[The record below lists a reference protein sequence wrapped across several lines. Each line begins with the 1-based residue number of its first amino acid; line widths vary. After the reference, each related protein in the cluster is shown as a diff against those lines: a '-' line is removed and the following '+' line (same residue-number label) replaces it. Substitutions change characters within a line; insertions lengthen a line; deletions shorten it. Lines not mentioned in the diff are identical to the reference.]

1 MTSWKSPWNDWTPT
15 APAVRWLPPRP
26 CENFGTI
33 RQFLGF
39 CQDRRWIAD
48 NPAKR
53 IKGPRN
59 IKPAEVVPYTPA
71 EVGKMIAACDVIGRG
86 PYERLRA
93 RAMVL
98 LMRYTGL
105 RISDVVTLERDR
117 IQGGQILLHT
127 QKTGGTVFLPVPGEL
142 QDALDK
148 VPVPR
153 NTGAEARWFFWN
165 GIISKRALIGT
176 AQRTLAA
183 VFAKSK
189 VEGAHAHRFR
199 HTLATEILARGG
211 SEQDA
216 ADILG
221 ISAAIVRKHY
231 AKWCHARQQRIN
243 RLFQAVYPRT
253 YLVHEGNE
261 PVIN

>member
-1 MTSWKSPWNDWTPT
+1 MERLDAYRAGRALASTTSL
-15 APAVRWLPPRP
+15 REL
-26 CENFGTI
+26 GTI

-105 RISDVVTLERDR
+105 RIWT
-117 IQGGQILLHT
+117 
-127 QKTGGTVFLPVPGEL
+127 
-142 QDALDK
+142 
-148 VPVPR
+148 
-153 NTGAEARWFFWN
+153 W
-165 GIISKRALIGT
+165 
-176 AQRTLAA
+176 
-183 VFAKSK
+183 
-189 VEGAHAHRFR
+189 
-199 HTLATEILARGG
+199 
-211 SEQDA
+211 
-216 ADILG
+216 
-221 ISAAIVRKHY
+221 
-231 AKWCHARQQRIN
+231 
-243 RLFQAVYPRT
+243 
-253 YLVHEGNE
+253 
-261 PVIN
+261 